1 MRAEASQVLQFQG
14 QPDSTQYLLMNISE
28 GHAIAMNITQ
38 LRAQLLKEISGLK
51 QSGTMYR
58 MV

>member
-1 MRAEASQVLQFQG
+1 MRFQG

-38 LRAQLLKEISGLK
+38 LRAQLLKAISGLK

>member
-1 MRAEASQVLQFQG
+1 
-14 QPDSTQYLLMNISE
+14 MNISE

-38 LRAQLLKEISGLK
+38 LRAQLLKAISGLK